1 MEWLVTNAVALLI
14 LPPGI
19 LLLLAASGALL
30 ALRRPRLG
38 RGLVWLAMIAL
49 YVLSTQY
56 TADRLLHILEPA
68 AGNPSADHAAAQ
80 AIVVLGGGTYFAAPE
95 YGADT
100 VTSESLARLRYAA
113 HLHRASRKP
122 LLVSG
127 GRPEGSS
134 TAEAVL
140 MKRVLTQDFQ
150 VPVAWVEDKSAN
162 TLQNARLSRLML
174 EPAGI
179 RRIVLVTHAWHI
191 PRARLAFE
199 HAGFNVVPAA
209 MGYATRYELTALQFL
224 PSASALRDSSRFFHE
239 IIGIAWYRLKFAAGR

>member
-1 MEWLVTNAVALLI
+1 MEWVVTNAVALLL

-30 ALRRPRLG
+30 ALRHPRLG
-38 RGLVWLAMIAL
+38 RNLVWLAMILL

-56 TADRLLHILEPA
+56 VANQLLQTLEPA
-68 AGNPSADHAAAQ
+68 ASNPLADRTAQ

-100 VTSESLARLRYAA
+100 VTPEVVSRLRFAA
-113 HLHRASRKP
+113 HLNRASKKP
-122 LLVSG
+122 ILVAG
-127 GRPEGSS
+127 GAPEGNA

-140 MKRVLTQDFQ
+140 MQRVLTQDFR
-150 VPVAWVEDKSAN
+150 VPVTWVEDKSEN
-162 TLQNARLSRLML
+162 TLQNARLSRLLL

-179 RRIVLVTHAWHI
+179 RRIMLVTHAWHM

-199 HAGFNVVPAA
+199 HAGFSVVPAA
-209 MGYATRYELTALQFL
+209 VEYATRYRLTVLQFL
-224 PSASALRDSSRFFHE
+224 PRADALRDSSRFFHE
-239 IIGIAWYRLKFAAGR
+239 ILGIAWYRLKFAAGR